1 MIKIYVCIMR
11 MKKTCIFL
19 MAALPLSA
27 VAQQRL
33 SLEACRKMA
42 VENNKELIQSGI
54 RKEMAA
60 CDRGVARANYFPKIS
75 AQGAYF
81 YNASDISLID
91 DDASSMLRNGGT
103 LVQNQFQGKMTE
115 LTQAIMSN
123 PAAAQE
129 YMSSPMWQTVIG
141 ALSQTDLS
149 AALNQIG
156 SQIDDALHFDIQNV
170 FVGVVSVTQPVF
182 AGGKIIAANKI
193 ASLAKD
199 LEESRYDTKYQE
211 VIVTVDRAYWQIV
224 SIAAKKKLAES
235 YAGLLDTME
244 KDMSLSVA
252 EGVATRTDLLAV
264 KVKSNEAHLLLS
276 KSTNGLALAKMLLCK
291 QIGLPLDSD
300 ILLADEGNDEIPLP
314 ELAESKPMEEVFG
327 DRPELKSL
335 QIASQIYDNK
345 IKVARADMMP
355 TVAVTANYLVSNPNL
370 NHGFRNRFGGRFAA
384 GVVVNVPI
392 FHAYEAGYK
401 TKKAK
406 AEAAL
411 YKTKLLDTKEMVSLE
426 VSKISHERQ
435 EAIERLEMSRA
446 NMENAEE
453 NLRTAT
459 VGFAEGVVEANLALA
474 AQTAWLQAHSEYIDA
489 GIALQMATSDLQRAQ
504 GDLHKDITE

>member
-1 MIKIYVCIMR
+1 MMR
-11 MKKTCIFL
+11 MKKTPIL
-19 MAALPLSA
+19 LVAAVLPLLPLPLT
-27 VAQQRL
+27 AQQRL
-33 SLEACRKMA
+33 SLEECREMA

-54 RKEMAA
+54 RMEMAA
-60 CDRGVARANYFPKIS
+60 CDRGIARANYFPKIA
-75 AQGAYF
+75 AQGAYL
-81 YNASDISLID
+81 YNESDISLIG
-91 DDASSMLRNGGT
+91 DDASTLLRNGGT
-103 LVQNQFQGKMTE
+103 LVQNQFSGKMAE

-129 YMSSPMWQTVIG
+129 YMSSPMWQTVMG

-149 AALNQIG
+149 AAINQIG
-156 SQIDDALHFDIQNV
+156 AQIDDALHFDIHNV
-170 FVGVVSVTQPVF
+170 YVGAVSVTQPIF

-193 ASLAKD
+193 ASLAQE

-224 SIAAKKKLAES
+224 SIAAKKQLAES
-235 YAGLLDTME
+235 YSGLLDKME
-244 KDMSLSVA
+244 NDVNLSVA
-252 EGVATRTDLLAV
+252 EGVATQTDLLAV
-264 KVKSNEAHLLLS
+264 KVKANEAHLLLS

-300 ILLADEGNDEIPLP
+300 ILLADEGNEEIPLP
-314 ELAESKPMEEVFG
+314 ELAGPKPMEEVYD

-345 IKVARADMMP
+345 IKMARADMMP
-355 TVAVTANYLVSNPNL
+355 TVAVMANYMVSNPNL
-370 NHGFRNRFGGRFAA
+370 NHGFRNQFGGRFAA

-392 FHAYEAGYK
+392 FHGYEAGYK

-411 YKTKLLDTKEMVSLE
+411 YKTKLIDSKEMVSLE
-426 VSKISHERQ
+426 VSKISHEQQ
-435 EAIERLEMSRA
+435 EALERLEMSRA
-446 NMENAEE
+446 NMANAEE

-489 GIALQMATSDLQRAQ
+489 GIALQMATADLQRAQ
-504 GDLHKDITE
+504 GNIHKDIIE